1 MPQYPVQQ
9 WTVTEAEA
17 GQKLFNFLKRRLRR
31 GVPTSLVMR
40 WMRSGELR
48 VDGKRATPYQRLKA
62 GQVLRIPPFAVDED
76 LPDEQAAPA
85 PVTLDLPIVF
95 EDEEILV
102 IDKPAGLPVQPGT
115 GHGDAVS
122 TRLATAYAHA
132 PFVPAPAHRIDRDTA
147 GLLLVGKTYQ
157 GLARLLEAFETRT
170 IRKTYLAWVR
180 GRWPFA
186 EETVLSDRLEK
197 LWEGNSQRVRAGRDH
212 AAGRGKVALATAE
225 PVKVRPD
232 ASLLLLTLHTG
243 RTHQLRVQLSS
254 RKHAIVGDR
263 KYGDR
268 APAPGLLLH
277 AYAVAWEGREFLSLP
292 RWPGP
297 WDVQA
302 MLNAGAREE
311 HASRQP
317 ESSE

>member
-1 MPQYPVQQ
+1 MPQFPVQQ

-48 VDGKRATPYQRLKA
+48 VDGKRATPYQRLKV
-62 GQVLRIPPFAVDED
+62 GQVLRIPPFAVDEE
-76 LPDEQAAPA
+76 LPDEAAVVESA
-85 PVTLDLPIVF
+85 TLDLPVLF
-95 EDEEILV
+95 ENEELLV

-122 TRLATAYAHA
+122 TRLAKAYAHA
-132 PFVPAPAHRIDRDTA
+132 PFVPAAAHRIDRDTA
-147 GLLLVGKTYQ
+147 GIVMVGKTYH
-157 GLARLLEAFETRT
+157 GLARLLEAFETRA
-170 IRKTYLAWVR
+170 IHKTYLAWVR

-197 LWEGNSQRVRAGRDH
+197 LWEGNSQRIH
-212 AAGRGKVALATAE
+212 AGRGKEALATAE
-225 PVKVRPD
+225 PVKIRPD

-277 AYAVAWEGREFLSLP
+277 AHAVAWEGREFVSVP
-292 RWPGP
+292 VWPGP
-297 WDVQA
+297 WDVRS
-302 MLNAGAREE
+302 MLGLQ
-311 HASRQP
+311 QP
-317 ESSE
+317 PPDEAPPA

>member
-1 MPQYPVQQ
+1 MPHFPVQQ

-48 VDGKRATPYQRLKA
+48 VDGKRASPYQRLKA
-62 GQVLRIPPFAVDED
+62 GQVLRIPPFSVDET
-76 LPDEQAAPA
+76 LPDEAASIEPA
-85 PVTLDLPIVF
+85 QIALDLPVLF
-95 EDEEILV
+95 EDDEVLV

-122 TRLATAYAHA
+122 TRLAAAYAHA

-147 GLLLVGKTYQ
+147 GILMVGKTYH
-157 GLARLLEAFETRT
+157 GLSRLLEAFETRA
-170 IRKTYLAWVR
+170 IQKTYLAWVR

-186 EETVLSDRLEK
+186 EETLLSDRLEK
-197 LWEGNSQRVRAGRDH
+197 RWEGNSQRMQ
-212 AAGRGKVALATAE
+212 AGRGKQALATAE
-225 PVKVRPD
+225 PVAVRRD
-232 ASLLLLTLHTG
+232 ASLLLLALHTG

-268 APAPGLLLH
+268 APAPRLLLH
-277 AYAVAWEGREFLSLP
+277 AHAVIWEGREFVSMP
-292 RWPGP
+292 AWPGP
-297 WDVQA
+297 WDVRTL
-302 MLNAGAREE
+302 LNPPT
-311 HASRQP
+311 S
-317 ESSE
+317 